1 MAEPKLTKGTFYVRE
16 RGLLYTFMFNP
27 SDIDD
32 TKATTFP
39 NETPAG
45 ASHTIYNYASG
56 GEQLI
61 SFMLYLDGDRGRSD
75 RRPRY
80 PSNVP
85 STQGNAGAPNA
96 PVTDLNTGTGIPL
109 SVADEL
115 GLLRSLLYPSQ
126 YGKTPR
132 EVYPYTVIFS
142 FGDYFKPTPCV
153 IKKADIKSSFFTPG
167 LGPIRATVQMQL
179 GIIKPAYQTAA
190 EFYASPGEARE
201 AANAAASAMQAG
213 LGQAVLSAAAGSVF
227 GSLGGLAGGLLG
239 SPGSLNAVSTL
250 IGRRLP
256 MAILPDSRN
265 NLTDVLQE
273 VSAVTGLTEG
283 PAYLE
288 IRERAVPNFNTDQVV
303 QVTEHTRS
311 WPVIATLTMGDP
323 RHWWVIADLSGVVD
337 PFELAIDDKLV
348 VPPQDRFYFQILK
361 RTDL

>member
-1 MAEPKLTKGTFYVRE
+1 MTGPKLVKGTFYVRE
-16 RGLLYTFMFNP
+16 RGLLYAFMFNP

-32 TKATTFP
+32 TKQTTFP

-75 RRPRY
+75 KRPKY

-85 STQGNAGAPNA
+85 NQTDAGAGGG
-96 PVTDLNTGTGIPL
+96 VPL

-132 EVYPYTVIFS
+132 EVYPYTVVFS

-167 LGPIRATVQMQL
+167 LGPIRATVQVQL
-179 GIIKPAYQTAA
+179 GIIKPAYQTAV
-190 EFYASPGEARE
+190 EFYTTAGEARQ
-201 AANAAASAMQAG
+201 AANAAASALQEG
-213 LGQAVLSAAAGSVF
+213 LGQAVLSAAGQAAF

-239 SPGSLNAVSTL
+239 SPGALNAVSTL
-250 IGRRLP
+250 VGRRLGHGHLAGQQKQLDGP
-256 MAILPDSRN
+256 PTGGQRRHGLAGGSGLPRN
-265 NLTDVLQE
+265 
-273 VSAVTGLTEG
+273 TGAG
-283 PAYLE
+283 
-288 IRERAVPNFNTDQVV
+288 RA
-303 QVTEHTRS
+303 
-311 WPVIATLTMGDP
+311 
-323 RHWWVIADLSGVVD
+323 
-337 PFELAIDDKLV
+337 
-348 VPPQDRFYFQILK
+348 
-361 RTDL
+361 